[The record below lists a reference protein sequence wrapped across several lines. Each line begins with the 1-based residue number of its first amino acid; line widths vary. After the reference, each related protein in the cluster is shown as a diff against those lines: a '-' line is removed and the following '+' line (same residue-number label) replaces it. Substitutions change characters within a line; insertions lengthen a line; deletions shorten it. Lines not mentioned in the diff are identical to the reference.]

1 MNETASYNKLYLRN
15 LITPAEVNGD
25 KPWLLETPK
34 DIRAGAVFEAA
45 KNVKA
50 AFTNLARSNIE
61 HFSMGYKS
69 RKKEDGHG
77 WTIDI
82 PKSALRLRGLRHLQV
97 FGDYCPWVFE
107 TLSRIGPLGMDCK
120 IQYDG
125 VRYFLIVPYERRVVP
140 PRREGVIALDPG
152 VRTFQ
157 TAYTPDGNCYELGRG
172 CCRKLEALCI
182 HLDRVISRERSVPKR
197 LRRTKWAMRMQIRK
211 LRRRLQ
217 DLRDELHYKTSEFL
231 TRTASVI
238 LLPTFETRDMTRRTT
253 RRLRSRTVRNLSLL
267 SHYKFKQRLI
277 AKAAVRGVRVMEVSE
292 HYTSKTCGK
301 CGYMHETLG
310 GRRVFECP
318 RCGVVLDRDCNGARN
333 VLLRA
338 MREEPPSRGAMRD
351 GATIDIS
358 CLAWKN
364 K

>member
-82 PKSALRLRGLRHLQV
+82 PKSALRVRGLRRLQV

-125 VRYFLIVPYERRVVP
+125 VRYFLIVPYERHVVP
-140 PRREGVIALDPG
+140 PRRQGVVALDPG

-172 CCRKLEALCI
+172 CCRKLEALCV
-182 HLDRVISRERSVPKR
+182 HLDRLISRESSVPKR
-197 LRRTKWAMRMQIRK
+197 SRRTKWALRTQIRK
-211 LRRRLQ
+211 LRRRLR
-217 DLRDELHYKTSEFL
+217 DLRDELHYKTAEFL
-231 TRTASVI
+231 TRTANVI

-253 RRLRSRTVRNLSLL
+253 RRIRSKTVRNLSLL

-292 HYTSKTCGK
+292 HYTSKTCGR

-338 MREEPPSRGAMRD
+338 MREDPPRGGQCEMEPR
-351 GATIDIS
+351 
-358 CLAWKN
+358 
-364 K
+364 